1 MASLLKPEISLPV
14 AAAVATLVYGIYT
27 QATPSIADIRVG
39 QPNDVNIEG
48 ARKGAAWA
56 AAGSVAAISLITK
69 DPTVF
74 TVGGAMVVLM
84 DWWTRHANAVDPAT
98 GRASTVGSVPLS
110 AMAPSPVNTGDTQLT
125 FASTAG

>member
-1 MASLLKPEISLPV
+1 MASLLKPEISVPT
-14 AAAVATLVYGIYT
+14 AAALGALVYGIYT

-39 QPNDVNIEG
+39 KQNDGNIES

-74 TVGGAMVVLM
+74 VIGGGMVILM

-98 GRASTVGSVPLS
+98 GTASATAAGSP
-110 AMAPSPVNTGDTQLT
+110 MAPSPINSSDQQFAFTENAGT
-125 FASTAG
+125 F

>member
-1 MASLLKPEISLPV
+1 MASMLKPEISLPV

-27 QATPSIADIRVG
+27 QATPTIADIRVAKPG
-39 QPNDVNIEG
+39 DANIES

-74 TVGGAMVVLM
+74 TVGGAMVILM
-84 DWWTRHANAVDPAT
+84 DWWTRHANEVDPAT
-98 GRASTVGSVPLS
+98 GKAGSGLGSP
-110 AMAPSPVNTGDTQLT
+110 MAPTPVNPSDVQVEY
-125 FASTAG
+125 AAGAGTY